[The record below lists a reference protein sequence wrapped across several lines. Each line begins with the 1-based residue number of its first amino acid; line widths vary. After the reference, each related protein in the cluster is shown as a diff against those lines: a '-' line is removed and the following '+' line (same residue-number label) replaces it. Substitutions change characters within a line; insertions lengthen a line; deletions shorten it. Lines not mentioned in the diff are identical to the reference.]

1 MTTSWFVMVFRSLT
15 DIEFAIQRSGRSS
28 ILTRE
33 SCCVEAAIS
42 GYVGCSNT

>member
-1 MTTSWFVMVFRSLT
+1 VLAIGCHTY
-15 DIEFAIQRSGRSS
+15 EFAIQRSGRSS
-28 ILTRE
+28 ILTRERGE